1 MTAPQFGLGR
11 EERVLNLKGAFHIR
25 DGQTRLQ
32 GTILIVDDIL
42 TTGTTIF
49 ELASAI
55 EIDGRAETMAALTI
69 ARTPLFMGS
78 GF

>member
-11 EERVLNLKGAFHIR
+11 EERILNLKGAFHIR

-32 GTILIVDDIL
+32 GRILIVDDIL
-42 TTGTTIF
+42 TTGTTIL

-55 EIDGRAETMAALTI
+55 ETSGRAETIAALTI
-69 ARTPLFMGS
+69 ARTPLFVGS